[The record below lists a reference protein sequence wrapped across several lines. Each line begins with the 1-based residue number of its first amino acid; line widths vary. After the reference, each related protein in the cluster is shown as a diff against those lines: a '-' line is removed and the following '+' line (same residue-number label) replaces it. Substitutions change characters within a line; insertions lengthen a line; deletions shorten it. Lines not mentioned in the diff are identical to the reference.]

1 MSGKFT
7 FFLQKD
13 VSLQP
18 LFFISFQ
25 NFNQM
30 KKNTQAVSFAAIVAL
45 FFMWGFITCMND
57 ILIPEL
63 KEMFHLSRAASM
75 FVQFCF
81 FGAYFVGSLI
91 YFLISVTKGD
101 PINKIGYKKGILAGL
116 LLSAAGCALFYPAS
130 TQMLYPLF
138 LIGLFVI
145 GLGVTILQI
154 AANPYVTILGTPD
167 GASGRLNLSQAFNS
181 LGTTLAPM
189 LGGLLLA
196 KLGDAAHIHIPYLI
210 FCAMFLLVAL
220 VIAIVP
226 LPSFQ
231 NNEKIES
238 GAAALKDPVLV
249 LGIFAIFCY
258 VGAEVCVGSS
268 FINCA
273 QELIPDLSKQSA
285 ANYLAFYWGGLMIGR
300 FLGSLSLLKFNSEV
314 KKYALMT
321 VVAVATFGILIG
333 INYFLHPDTFSPK
346 AMLPYLVFI
355 AINIVAFAVGKSQS
369 IKLIGIFAGVNIV
382 FLCAAMFIN
391 GYSTMWFLIA
401 TGLFNS
407 VMWAN
412 IFSGAIANL
421 GKHTAQGS
429 SLLVMA
435 ILGGALLPP
444 LQGLLADYLNGYHYS
459 FIIPIA
465 AYIYLIFFSIKANR
479 LSVSCEL

>member
-1 MSGKFT
+1 
-7 FFLQKD
+7 
-13 VSLQP
+13 
-18 LFFISFQ
+18 
-25 NFNQM
+25 M
-30 KKNTQAVSFAAIVAL
+30 KKSSYAISFAAIICL

-91 YFLISVTKGD
+91 YFLISVTVGD
-101 PINKIGYKKGILAGL
+101 PISKIGYKKGILAGL
-116 LLSAAGCALFYPAS
+116 LLSAAGCLLFYPAS
-130 TQMLYPLF
+130 TLNIYDLF
-138 LIGLFVI
+138 LTGLFVI

-154 AANPYVTILGTPD
+154 AANPYVTILGTPE

-189 LGGLLLA
+189 LGGILLA
-196 KLGDAAHIHIPYLI
+196 KLGDSAHIHIPYLI
-210 FCAMFLLVAL
+210 FCGLFLLVAL

-231 NNEKIES
+231 NEEKMTS
-238 GAAALKDPVLV
+238 GTNILKDKML
-249 LGIFAIFCY
+249 LFGILAIFCY

-273 QELIPDLSKQSA
+273 MELIPDISKQSA

-300 FLGSLSLLKFNSEV
+300 FLGALSLIEFKNSAR
-314 KKYALMT
+314 KYGLMFI
-321 VVAVATFGILIG
+321 VAVCTFGLLIG
-333 INYFLHPDTFSPK
+333 INYLLHPDTFRPV
-346 AMLPYLVFI
+346 AMLPYLAFI
-355 AINIVAFAVGKSQS
+355 VINIFAFMVGRTQPTRVVAV
-369 IKLIGIFAGVNIV
+369 FAGVNII
-382 FLCAAMFIN
+382 FLAAAMYIG
-391 GYSTMWFLIA
+391 GYSAIWFLLA

-407 VMWAN
+407 VMWSN
-412 IFSGAIANL
+412 IFATAIAHL
-421 GKHTAQGS
+421 GTNKAQGS

-444 LQGLLADYLNGYHYS
+444 LQGLVADALGGYHHS
-459 FIIPIA
+459 FFIPIIA
-465 AYIYLIFFSIKANR
+465 FAYLIFYGIKAGKLNA
-479 LSVSCEL
+479 E